1 MSDFI
6 QDFECLETPQQK
18 KRFFTRLGR
27 IDLLIIDEWLGNK
40 ISEGQINFIS
50 EVIEKEMRSFP
61 LSFYLCSTQRT
72 GMWGSVS
79 QSNLQHF
86 LTVLLVLIVEW
97 GCCGTSVLKQS
108 LFFRGI
114 NLPIYFKYVCGNVVD
129 VSTLTR
135 TMKELKAYNIDTS
148 LFATIRQ
155 HLRVYV
161 KERHLSIE
169 DRKKT
174 L

>member
-1 MSDFI
+1 M
-6 QDFECLETPQQK
+6 
-18 KRFFTRLGR
+18 RLLR
-27 IDLLIIDEWLGNK
+27 
-40 ISEGQINFIS
+40 Q
-50 EVIEKEMRSFP
+50 
-61 LSFYLCSTQRT
+61 
-72 GMWGSVS
+72 
-79 QSNLQHF
+79 
-86 LTVLLVLIVEW
+86 
-97 GCCGTSVLKQS
+97 TSVLKQP

-169 DRKKT
+169 DRKET